1 MAGSFSTLNTAL
13 SALRYQQ
20 ATLDIT
26 STNIANASTEGYVR
40 RRIVGQTVGAAAAPA
55 VWSRS
60 SEIGSGVVATG
71 VDRLV
76 DPLLD
81 TRVRR
86 EHARQTY
93 LDLKSAA
100 LQRVE
105 TGIAE
110 PSDNGV
116 AKALDTFKNSL
127 DDLNNAPGS
136 DAARSQVLANAAVVA
151 DAFNIQAHNIHDE
164 LGDQRARVLASVQE
178 VNDVAAQLAA
188 TNETIA
194 QSRGGGSDVATLM
207 DVRDRLALRLSELT
221 GATAKVNSSG
231 GMDVELDGAS
241 LVSGSSHATL
251 QITGGVNPDGT
262 AGPGPVTFQLQPPG
276 AVPPVALA
284 GLAGDLGASAELIDV
299 DLPDYLEQLNT
310 LVASFADALNTAH
323 AAGYDAAGD
332 PGGPLFSYDPLD
344 PASTVAVA
352 ITTGG
357 KLAVSS
363 IPGGG
368 LDTGNAHT
376 MADAITIQ
384 DGYQRLVNGFGSK
397 VASIER
403 LASNQRS
410 MSTQVDTAREQ
421 LAGVSIDEE
430 TVNMVLA
437 QRSYEAAA
445 RVMTAVDE
453 MLDTLINRTG
463 TVGR

>member
-20 ATLDIT
+20 ASLDIA
-26 STNIANASTEGYVR
+26 STNIANATTEGYVR
-40 RRIVGQTVGAAAAPA
+40 RRIIGATVGAPAAPA
-55 VWSRS
+55 IWSRS
-60 SEIGSGVVATG
+60 TEIGSGVISQG
-71 VDRLV
+71 VERMV
-76 DPLLD
+76 DPLID

-86 EHARQTY
+86 EHARQSY
-93 LDLKSAA
+93 LDLRSAA

-116 AKALDTFKNSL
+116 AKALDTFRNSL

-136 DAARSQVLANAAVVA
+136 DAARSQVLANAAIVA
-151 DAFNIQAHNIHDE
+151 DAFNLQSHNIHDE

-194 QSRGGGSDVATLM
+194 QTRGGGSDAATLM
-207 DVRDRLALRLSELT
+207 DVRDKLALRLSELT
-221 GATAKVNSSG
+221 GAVAKVNASG
-231 GMDVELDGAS
+231 GMDVVVNGQP
-241 LVSGSSHATL
+241 LVTGSAAATL
-251 QITGGVNPDGT
+251 QVAGGINPDGT
-262 AGPGPVTFQLQPPG
+262 AGAGPVTFQLQPPG
-276 AVPPVALA
+276 GGPAVPITAV
-284 GLAGDLGASAELIDV
+284 GGDLGASAELIDV
-299 DLPDYLEQLNT
+299 DLPAYLSELNA
-310 LVASFADALNTAH
+310 LVASFADDLNAAH
-323 AAGYDAAGD
+323 LAGFDAAGA
-332 PGGPLFSYDPLD
+332 PGEALFTYDPLD
-344 PASTVAVA
+344 PAGSIAVA

-368 LDTGNAHT
+368 LDTGNAHVL
-376 MADAITIQ
+376 ADAIRIQ

-397 VASIER
+397 VASVER
-403 LASNQRS
+403 LAINQRV
-410 MSTQVDTAREQ
+410 MSTQVDNAREQ

-445 RVMTAVDE
+445 RVMTTVDQ

-463 TVGR
+463 LVGR